1 MIRLFFGLEL
11 PEELRMRIDAL
22 STGIDRARWVAPEN
36 LHVTLRFIGEV
47 GEPAMEDIAQE
58 AAAIRFDPF
67 PVTLSGAGHFERRG
81 RVGAVWL
88 GVEPEPALTA
98 LRDRVE
104 AAAVRAGQPPERR
117 KFRPHVT
124 VARLDRARPGEVRDW
139 LAANTLFRAVPF
151 TVARFTL
158 FSSMLG
164 RSGSNY
170 VAECRFPPEG

>member
-11 PEELRMRIDAL
+11 PGELRMRIEAL
-22 STGIDRARWVAPEN
+22 SSGIDRARWVAPED

-47 GEPAMEDIAQE
+47 EEPAMEDIARE

-67 PVTLSGAGHFERRG
+67 AVTLSGAGHFERRG
-81 RVGAVWL
+81 RVSAVWL
-88 GVEPEPALTA
+88 GVEPDPALAA

-104 AAAVRAGQPPERR
+104 AAAVRAGQPPEGR

-124 VARLDRARPGEVRDW
+124 VARLTQARPGAVRDW

-158 FSSMLG
+158 FSSTLG